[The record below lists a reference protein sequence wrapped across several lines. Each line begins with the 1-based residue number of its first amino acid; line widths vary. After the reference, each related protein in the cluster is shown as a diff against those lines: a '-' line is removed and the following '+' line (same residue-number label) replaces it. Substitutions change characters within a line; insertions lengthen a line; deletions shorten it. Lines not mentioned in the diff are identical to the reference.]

1 MAISRAMAIAAPT
14 KTDSGSSTAAKLL
27 AAAMDEFNTHGFAG
41 TDTNRIARRAGFA
54 PQTFYRWYKDKI
66 EIFIACYRA
75 WEDEEK
81 DALQALFDRDAPSA
95 ALVEA
100 GVAHHKRYLMF
111 RRSLRQLS
119 IDHPAVR
126 AARAESRLRLIAR
139 IRDWSGQPDL
149 SIETLAVV
157 QFQFERLTDALAEGE
172 FADMGLGEDA
182 ARAEIA
188 RLIEEL
194 RV

>member
-1 MAISRAMAIAAPT
+1 MSIEAPNEN
-14 KTDSGSSTAAKLL
+14 DNPSSTATRLL
-27 AAAMDEFNTHGFAG
+27 WAAMAEFNTHGFAG

-66 EIFIACYRA
+66 DVFVACYRA
-75 WEDEEK
+75 WEDEER
-81 DALQALFDRDAPSA
+81 DALQALFERDAPSA

-100 GVAHHKRYLMF
+100 GVAHHRRYLMF

-119 IDHPAVR
+119 IDHPVVR
-126 AARAESRLRLIAR
+126 TARAESRLRLIGR
-139 IRDWSGQPDL
+139 IRAWSGRPEL
-149 SIETLAVV
+149 SVEDLAVA

-172 FADMGLGEDA
+172 FADMGVGEDA

-188 RLIEEL
+188 KLIDQL
-194 RV
+194 RA